1 MQTIK
6 VLKLP
11 GETVTTSFWNDFTI
25 ADAFGIDAIRET
37 FERAFD
43 SWKHDYRYLTNL
55 VLTLNYKS
63 WDFAETNEDIAEV
76 YVELYERASAYA
88 VETLKGKEFDYYFSI
103 TD

>member
-11 GETVTTSFWNDFTI
+11 GETVTTTFWNDFTI

-63 WDFAETNEDIAEV
+63 WDFAKTNEDIAGV

-88 VETLKGKEFDYYFSI
+88 AETLKGKEFDYYFSI